1 MASADRLRPNGRR
14 APLRSYA
21 APLSAENTRGR
32 LFPRLGSATVRRT
45 ATLFLLDSYGPRV
58 GMHRL
63 PDAQIKIELKASRL
77 LIGGDR
83 LPKASLEPP
92 LIEKPHLEAETAQE
106 LGQLA
111 RFRGIAELN
120 FDAAKP
126 PLELPQSR
134 HLP

>member
-1 MASADRLRPNGRR
+1 
-14 APLRSYA
+14 
-21 APLSAENTRGR
+21 
-32 LFPRLGSATVRRT
+32 
-45 ATLFLLDSYGPRV
+45 
-58 GMHRL
+58 MHRL

-111 RFRGIAELN
+111 PFRGIAELN